1 MLETGKPPQGKDAIR
16 FYKML
21 VSAASR
27 NDYVA
32 SQTSRDEDGSEETT
46 LNQDESNMLKTLQK
60 NSTPIKP
67 EDNNQSE
74 SFFGDMFSRV
84 KDNTNQDELALAGS
98 TLL

>member
-32 SQTSRDEDGSEETT
+32 LQTSGDANELKETT
-46 LNQDESNMLKTLQK
+46 LNQEETNMLDTLQK
-60 NSTPIKP
+60 NRVVEPEQNKPSEYSFSNMFDRIK
-67 EDNNQSE
+67 S
-74 SFFGDMFSRV
+74 
-84 KDNTNQDELALAGS
+84 NTNQDELALAGS

>member
-1 MLETGKPPQGKDAIR
+1 
-16 FYKML
+16 
-21 VSAASR
+21 
-27 NDYVA
+27 
-32 SQTSRDEDGSEETT
+32 
-46 LNQDESNMLKTLQK
+46 MLKTLQK